1 MADNAIVMPLRSVLS
16 KEGGQQW
23 LTDARIHLPALD
35 LRHNRAPTLDEL
47 RALLQRLEGVE
58 VQYYEARN
66 RWYASAHSP
75 NPGDLQLNNDFGEA
89 SIITKDD
96 NGAATTPTHLA
107 FRGGDRAVHWRITQE
122 LSRELGPQVY
132 LAASDGTPVL
142 ITAET
147 DLPPASSHPRPY
159 PHGRQT

>member
-1 MADNAIVMPLRSVLS
+1 MADTAIVLPLRSVVS

-23 LTDARIHLPALD
+23 LTDAGVHLPTLD
-35 LRHNRAPTLDEL
+35 LQHNRAPTLDEL
-47 RALLQRLEGVE
+47 RALLHHLEGVQ
-58 VQYYEARN
+58 VQDYEARN

-75 NPGDLQLNNDFGEA
+75 NRGGLRLTNNFGEA
-89 SIITKDD
+89 SLIIKDD
-96 NGAATTPTHLA
+96 TGVPKAPTHVA
-107 FRGGDRAVHWRITQE
+107 FHGGDRAVHWRITQE

-147 DLPPASSHPRPY
+147 DLPPAS
-159 PHGRQT
+159 